1 MEPRDYLIAWILYGL
16 AAVIMSVV
24 AWLLLRRYLWREFAY
39 LLECWLLAIFF
50 TPARV
55 LADQDIMAPA
65 IIVFVM
71 DSMTIDPTAGIRALI
86 PLFMAMTGMLVVAI
100 LLMVIYRIRRRR
112 VRDKHQQT
120 SD

>member
-1 MEPRDYLIAWILYGL
+1 MEARDYLIAWTLYGV
-16 AAVIMSVV
+16 AAVVMSIVV
-24 AWLLLRRYLWREFAY
+24 WLLLRRYLWRELAY

-71 DSMTIDPTAGIRALI
+71 DSVTINPTEGIRALI
-86 PLFMAMTGMLVVAI
+86 PIVMAMAGMLVVAV
-100 LLMVIYRIRRRR
+100 LLSVVYRIRQRRIAT
-112 VRDKHQQT
+112 D
-120 SD
+120 